1 MAITSPT
8 WTGRDALAF
17 TAGTLATIAACLT
30 QVEQVL
36 HRGSLASGT
45 TPSNTEVQNYLIF
58 AKQELCEEFG
68 FTWKRAFSY
77 AAPAAGEWQLGLP
90 ADFGGGAYILR
101 DITSNKRLNFFDAT
115 TFDVMYPDPAGSSQV
130 APDIYTVK
138 DREVWMHAPLNG
150 TYTFELEYQRTG
162 DDSTA
167 TDVSYLPE
175 IFRYKICTYAIYK
188 SFILLQNWQAAQV
201 HKSEWETGLKK
212 SRRADGKKKWSD
224 MGYMA
229 KAWYYPSDPWGN

>member
-8 WTGRDALAF
+8 WTQRDALAF
-17 TAGTLATIAACLT
+17 TAGTLATISSCAS

-36 HRGSLASGT
+36 HRGTLSGST
-45 TPSNTEVQNYLIF
+45 TPTSTQVQGYLIF
-58 AKQELCEEFG
+58 AKQELCEQFG
-68 FTWKRAFSY
+68 FTWKRTFSY

-101 DITSNKRLNFFDAT
+101 DITSDKRLSSIDHV
-115 TFDVMYPDPAGSSQV
+115 TFDTLYPDVAGSAQSK
-130 APDIYTVK
+130 PEYYTIK
-138 DREVWMHAPLNG
+138 DRELWMHAPLNG
-150 TYTFELEYQRTG
+150 TYTIELEYHRTG

-175 IFRYKICTYAIYK
+175 LFRYKICTYAIYK
-188 SFILLQNWQAAQV
+188 SFILLQNWQAAQA
-201 HKSEWETGLKK
+201 HKSEWEMGLQK
-212 SRRADGKKKWSD
+212 SKRGDGKKKWQA

-229 KAWYYPSDPWGN
+229 KAWYYPGN